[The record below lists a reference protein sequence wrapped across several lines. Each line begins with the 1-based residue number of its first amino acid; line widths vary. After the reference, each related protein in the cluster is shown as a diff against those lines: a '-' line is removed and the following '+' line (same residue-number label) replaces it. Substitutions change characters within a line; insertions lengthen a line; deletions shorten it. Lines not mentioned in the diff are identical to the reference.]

1 MRRRNLKGKVI
12 YMKKE
17 SCFRDFVKYS
27 TLNVLGMLGLSCY
40 ILADTFFVARQLGS
54 NGLTALNLAIPIY
67 SFIHGSGLMIGMGE
81 VPDILSGKV
90 RERIMRQTRFSP
102 MQYI

>member
-1 MRRRNLKGKVI
+1 MCWECLV
-12 YMKKE
+12 YPAT
-17 SCFRDFVKYS
+17 YWQ
-27 TLNVLGMLGLSCY
+27 
-40 ILADTFFVARQLGS
+40 ILFFVARQLGS

>member
-1 MRRRNLKGKVI
+1 MCWECLV
-12 YMKKE
+12 YPAT
-17 SCFRDFVKYS
+17 YWQ
-27 TLNVLGMLGLSCY
+27 
-40 ILADTFFVARQLGS
+40 ILFFVARQLGS

-67 SFIHGSGLMIGMGE
+67 SFIHGSGLMIGMGG